1 MKTKNVKLTS
11 LLLAMFMLATACG
24 SGGGQAPSSDS
35 GETAAPSAAAE
46 NPAEEAEETVPEETE
61 PAYEPLP
68 SVDMEGFN
76 MRFFNYDDSWLSW
89 VINILDTEETTGD
102 VLNDEIWAR
111 NNRMEETYNCVISQ
125 TLDRNPADKLAAL
138 VQSGDAGAEVV
149 MLYDETIV
157 NQYISGY
164 LQTWDVL
171 PYVNFENPY
180 WSWDATQTFSSAGKV
195 YAATGDFSLAQST
208 RSFIMMFNK
217 DMYAD
222 LGFQDDL
229 YQLVLDG
236 KWTMDKMIAAAET
249 AVLDLNGD
257 GQMTLDDRY
266 GVGTAIKLYFG
277 SLVTGAGIKYV
288 DIDEEGNAYFAIPGN
303 EYALT
308 VMSDIL
314 NKHTGNYIFT
324 QVADNIH
331 DGSGTGRDMFKNN
344 QMLFIGSSMKAVGEY
359 RDMDSDIGILPFPKY
374 SEDQENYY
382 ALTSGGTMAT
392 LPVTLSPDSC
402 ENVGLLLEAM
412 SRDSRET
419 VIPVYKETLLKS
431 RYARDEGSAAMLDI
445 IFASAMYDIGLSTIP
460 SETYYKY
467 MEVYRSGTDTFA
479 SLTQSITKIVNKKL
493 ENLTKQG

>member
-1 MKTKNVKLTS
+1 MNKTKLTS
-11 LLLAMFMLATACG
+11 LLLAMLMLATACG
-24 SGGGQAPSSDS
+24 SSG
-35 GETAAPSAAAE
+35 GETPSGSGDTTDPAASAE
-46 NPAEEAEETVPEETE
+46 NTAEEAEETVPEETE
-61 PAYEPLP
+61 PEYEPLP
-68 SVDMEGFN
+68 SVDMGGFN
-76 MRFFNYDDSWLSW
+76 MRFYNYDDSWLSW

-102 VLNDEIWAR
+102 VLNDEVWSR

-125 TLDRNPADKLAAL
+125 TLDRNPSDQLAAL

-149 MLYDETIV
+149 MIYDEQIV
-157 NQYISGY
+157 NHYVAGR

-180 WSWDATQTFSSAGKV
+180 WSWNATQTFNSAGKV

-222 LGFQDDL
+222 LGLQDDL
-229 YQLVLDG
+229 YQLAKDG
-236 KWTMDKMIAAAET
+236 KWTMDKLLAAAET

-257 GQMTLDDRY
+257 GQMNLDDRY
-266 GVGTAIKLYFG
+266 GIGTAIKLYFG

-314 NKHTGNYIFT
+314 NKHNGNYIFT

-344 QMLFIGSSMKAVGEY
+344 QMLFIGSSMKAVNEY
-359 RDMDSDIGILPFPKY
+359 RDMESDIGILPFPKY
-374 SEDQENYY
+374 SEDQESYY

-392 LPVTLSPDSC
+392 LPTTLPADSY

-419 VIPVYKETLLKS
+419 VIPAYKETLLKS

-445 IFASAMYDIGLSTIP
+445 IFDSAMYDIGLSTIP

-467 MEVYRSGTDTFA
+467 MEVFRSGTDTFA
-479 SLTQSITKIVNKKL
+479 SLTQSISKIVDKKL
-493 ENLTKQG
+493 ENLTKQD

>member
-1 MKTKNVKLTS
+1 MNKIKLTS
-11 LLLAMFMLATACG
+11 LLLTMLMLAAACG
-24 SGGGQAPSSDS
+24 G
-35 GETAAPSAAAE
+35 GETAPAADNAGTDAPSA
-46 NPAEEAEETVPEETE
+46 EEVSGDTSSEETVPEETE
-61 PAYEPLP
+61 PEYEPLP
-68 SVDMEGFN
+68 AKDMDGFD
-76 MRFFNYDDSWLSW
+76 MCFYNYDDSWLSW

-102 VLNDEIWAR
+102 VLNDAVWDR

-125 TLDRNPADKLAAL
+125 MLDRNPADQLAAL
-138 VQSGDAGAEVV
+138 VQAGDTSAEVV
-149 MLYDETIV
+149 MIYDEQIV
-157 NQYISGY
+157 NHYTAGR
-164 LQTWDVL
+164 LLTWDVL
-171 PYVNFENPY
+171 PHVNFEHPW
-180 WSWDATQTFSSAGKV
+180 WSWSATQTFSSAGKV

-222 LGFQDDL
+222 LGLKDDL

-236 KWTMDKMIAAAET
+236 KWTADRLYAAAET

-257 GQMTLDDRY
+257 GVMNPLDDRF
-266 GVGTAIKLYFG
+266 GCATAMKLYYG

-288 DIDEEGNAYFAIPGN
+288 DIDAEGNAYFAIPGN

-308 VMSDIL
+308 VMSDIM

-324 QVADNIH
+324 KVVSDIH
-331 DGSGTGRDMFKNN
+331 GGSTEGQNMFKNN
-344 QMLFIGSSMKAVGEY
+344 QTLFLGSSMKAVSNY

-374 SEDQENYY
+374 SEEQDAYY

-392 LPVTLSPDSC
+392 LPATLAPDSH

-412 SRDSRET
+412 SRDSRDS

-467 MEVYRSGTDTFA
+467 MEVYNSGTDTFA
-479 SLTQSITKIVNKKL
+479 SLTQSISKIVNKKL